1 MFFSSQPNCDHG
13 ILPTVAFYDRSDDQF
28 VADPLCAINMNE
40 AEDGVF
46 GNLCPEVESILN
58 SNNEGIFLTIFII
71 LVMRYNWKIND
82 S

>member
-28 VADPLCAINMNE
+28 IADPLCTINMNE
-40 AEDGVF
+40 AKDGIF
-46 GNLCPEVESILN
+46 SNLCPEVDSILN
-58 SNNEGIFLTIFII
+58 SDNEGIFLMIFVY
-71 LVMRYNWKIND
+71 LVMRYKWKINE